1 MSRKCQLTGRGPTVG
16 HKVSHSHKLSKKV
29 WNVNLQK
36 VRVLIDGKVV
46 RMRVSTKAIKSGMI
60 VKPPIKLRERRAKAI
75 RPVAVAV
82 MEEESFDP
90 ESPPDYFSPGS
101 VVSTMFKNKR
111 KKDTDGEDLT
121 NEDAF
126 INEGFRGSER
136 DAVEQVVEEV
146 VEKTSDDTVPLEAY
160 AETIP
165 ADPSNSS
172 ESAGES
178 ESDDSTKA
186 PVSE

>member
-60 VKPPIKLRERRAKAI
+60 VKPPINLKERRAKAI

-82 MEEESFDP
+82 MEEESFDA
-90 ESPPDYFSPGS
+90 EVPPDFFSAGS
-101 VVSTMFKNKR
+101 VVSTMFKHKK
-111 KKDTDGEDLT
+111 KKDSDGEIMD
-121 NEDAF
+121 NEEAF
-126 INEGFRGSER
+126 ITEGFGGGQR
-136 DAVEQVVEEV
+136 DEV
-146 VEKTSDDTVPLEAY
+146 DDTVPLEAY
-160 AETIP
+160 SETIP
-165 ADPSNSS
+165 EDPNKPADSVDGNDSVESNPAPAS
-172 ESAGES
+172 E
-178 ESDDSTKA
+178 
-186 PVSE
+186 